1 MRYNTDVGAELASPP
16 LQAESRTRQRITVVD
31 DSTEFVR
38 LLVDVFGNAFTV
50 TSPEDTSIIR
60 IADTQP
66 DVLIIDLHLANGDGL
81 TGWELVRLAR
91 SHKTLR
97 SVPIIVCTA
106 DVVGLDNDGPRLAKY
121 GNVHLMTKP
130 FALDV
135 IERLVGR
142 VVGSDGAAAVS
153 AAGA

>member
-1 MRYNTDVGAELASPP
+1 MRYDTQSIEPASPLP
-16 LQAESRTRQRITVVD
+16 TGLRARRRITVVD
-31 DSTEFVR
+31 DSSEFVG

-50 TSPEDTSIIR
+50 TSPVDSSIIG
-60 IADTQP
+60 IADTRP
-66 DVLIIDLHLANGDGL
+66 DVLIIDLHLANDDGL

-91 SHKTLR
+91 SHRTLR
-97 SVPIIVCTA
+97 TVPIIVCTA
-106 DVVGLDNDGPRLAKY
+106 DVVGLGNDGPRLAEY

-142 VVGSDGAAAVS
+142 VLGADHAGAAF
-153 AAGA
+153 AGAGG